1 MGSVPDADSYDPLE
15 NVVWRVKYV
24 DNQTHIMCVRTGGTT
39 MVCDSVIKGAPLY
52 HMMRTPNAK
61 DLAEE
66 DAKREVKEGQKRK
79 SLQEHINADKA
90 SHAQQAKENFLRA
103 YVDEDAQRKV
113 QGGQQAMSLQQLID
127 ADKASHAQQ
136 AEENFLREY
145 VAKHPDVYSR
155 LEESERLN
163 KDTMHTIFLG
173 LDEIS
178 YRHVPAGEYL
188 DDRIEALIAQDP
200 DTLRYMADL
209 EVQQDLRA
217 ENSATRRKIDKDI
230 LKKMD
235 GAKGSI

>member
-90 SHAQQAKENFLRA
+90 SHAQQA
-103 YVDEDAQRKV
+103 
-113 QGGQQAMSLQQLID
+113 
-127 ADKASHAQQ
+127 
-136 AEENFLREY
+136 EENFLREY

-163 KDTMHTIFLG
+163 KDTMHAIFLG